1 MDRHLEG
8 GAGVMDGVEEGE
20 PQGDGAGELLRLA
33 PRDLAPLLQQS
44 WAWLVRNI
52 NIYYIITL
60 SLSLSYLQSSARLT
74 KLLINKVI
82 RCFVTMSSRNNK
94 PHPFIIPLG
103 VSSL

>member
-44 WAWLVRNI
+44 GAWLVRN
-52 NIYYIITL
+52 Y
-60 SLSLSYLQSSARLT
+60 Q
-74 KLLINKVI
+74 
-82 RCFVTMSSRNNK
+82 
-94 PHPFIIPLG
+94 
-103 VSSL
+103 